1 MHKLFIISVLFCLIN
16 SPHSYAQKATSEA
29 TIKYI
34 ISKIS
39 NNSDKAVQQG
49 TMTIYVKGEL
59 CKTELQNSL
68 GTEVSFYDAKK
79 RAGVILKEYSGQK
92 LMIEL
97 SEENWKKQNQL
108 FHSLSFDFDG
118 SNKTINQVSCKKAT
132 ATASDGQTITVYLS
146 NEKDITNKDYP
157 IAFPKLIGIPYEI
170 NKKIGNIIFQ
180 YTIQSI
186 NYETVSSTVFE
197 TPKTGYR
204 VLSYDEATKI
214 KNH

>member
-1 MHKLFIISVLFCLIN
+1 
-16 SPHSYAQKATSEA
+16 
-29 TIKYI
+29 
-34 ISKIS
+34 
-39 NNSDKAVQQG
+39 
-49 TMTIYVKGEL
+49 
-59 CKTELQNSL
+59 
-68 GTEVSFYDAKK
+68 
-79 RAGVILKEYSGQK
+79 
-92 LMIEL
+92 
-97 SEENWKKQNQL
+97 
-108 FHSLSFDFDG
+108 
-118 SNKTINQVSCKKAT
+118 VSCKKAT